1 MTIRRAAIAAVLVL
15 TGSATVTVRSQSPA
29 LPRADQA
36 YTSAATAILVDVVVR
51 DRRGH
56 PVIDLTADDFEV
68 YEDGVNQ
75 KVDTFTRV
83 SRGGGI
89 GVGVAWKAGAATTS
103 VMTSRPVPGGP
114 AETRQAD
121 DTTVALVFDHL
132 STESLRLAQRATLDY
147 VPTTGDSEVRV
158 GVFATDPG
166 FRVIQ
171 PYTADRAVVRIA
183 VAKVTP
189 SGTASEEGK
198 GERADELQA
207 RRRELET
214 QNAIA
219 ISAARSIS
227 GAALAR
233 NSSEIGSRETE
244 VRLMQ
249 TELNMLRS
257 FENLDRDHRG
267 YNTSGALLGVV
278 ESLSLLPGRKTIV
291 FFSEGLPVSPALAAR
306 LDAVIEAANRAN
318 VTTYAIDALGLRTQ
332 TAATTMKKEMEGFVE
347 DRFSQLSSGSDH
359 TNQPLTMA
367 FERVE
372 DTLTL
377 DSRTGLA
384 KLAEDTGGFL
394 VENSND
400 LGAAFRRIDE
410 DNQFHYLLTYSP
422 RNAAFNGK
430 FRSIRVKVR
439 RPSTHV
445 FARRGYR
452 ALRAT
457 GTSDTASFEAPAL
470 AILDG
475 GRLPNAF
482 PVHAASFS
490 FPDPVRPGLT
500 PLLVHV
506 RTDALHFAVDDRKST
521 YASQAAIVVRV
532 RTGAGHEVQ
541 KLSQRYQLSGDARDV
556 EAARQ
561 GDIIF
566 YRELDLEPGVYTIE
580 SVVFDAGAR
589 RGSARVTTLNVPA
602 VDRDHLSM
610 SSLVLVNR
618 IEETSA
624 LPPTSSSSQPPL
636 FVGNLLLYP
645 NLGEPVSKAAVGEL
659 PFYFTLYGSVSDARV
674 TAQLS
679 RNGQPL
685 AEAAVSLAAATGR
698 RIQHIGRL
706 PVAGLSVGTYELRIA
721 VRTAGLELTRTAFF
735 TLMD

>member
-1 MTIRRAAIAAVLVL
+1 MPIRRAAIVAALL
-15 TGSATVTVRSQSPA
+15 LAGAGTVSVRSQSPPA
-29 LPRADQA
+29 ARADQA

-56 PVIDLTADDFEV
+56 PVTDLTADDFEV

-89 GVGVAWKAGAATTS
+89 GVGVAWKAGGATTS
-103 VMTSRPVPGGP
+103 VMTSRPAPDGA
-114 AETRQAD
+114 AETPRTD
-121 DTTVALVFDHL
+121 ETTIALVFDHL
-132 STESLRLAQRATLDY
+132 STEALRLAQRATLDY
-147 VPTTGDSEVRV
+147 VPMTGDSDVRV

-171 PYTADRAVVRIA
+171 TYTTDRAVLRSA

-189 SGTASEEGK
+189 SGTASEEDK
-198 GERADELQA
+198 GERAEELLA
-207 RRRELET
+207 RRRELGT
-214 QNAIA
+214 QNATA
-219 ISAARSIS
+219 TSAAGAIS

-233 NSSEIGSRETE
+233 NSSEIGARESE
-244 VRLMQ
+244 LGLVQ

-267 YNTSGALLGVV
+267 YGTSGALLGVV
-278 ESLSLLPGRKTIV
+278 ESLSVLPGRKTVV

-306 LDAVIEAANRAN
+306 LDAVIDAANRAN
-318 VTTYAIDALGLRTQ
+318 VTTYAIDAHGLRTR
-332 TAATTMKKEMEGFVE
+332 TGARTMKKEMDGFIE
-347 DRFSQLSSGSDH
+347 DRLSQLSSGSDR

-372 DTLTL
+372 DTFNL

-384 KLAEDTGGFL
+384 KLAGDTGGFL

-400 LGAAFRRIDE
+400 LASAFKRIDE

-422 RNAAFNGK
+422 RNAAFDGK
-430 FRSIRVKVR
+430 FRAIRVKVH
-439 RPSTHV
+439 RPSTQV

-452 ALRAT
+452 ATRSA
-457 GTSDTASFEAPAL
+457 GFSDADGFETPAL
-470 AILDG
+470 AILNG
-475 GRLPNAF
+475 GPLPNAF
-482 PVHAASFS
+482 PVHAGSFS
-490 FPDPVRPGLT
+490 FPDPDRPGLT

-506 RTDALHFAVDDRKST
+506 RTDAFHFAVDERKLT
-521 YASQAAIVVRV
+521 YSSQAAIVVRV
-532 RTGAGHEVQ
+532 RNGRGHEVQ
-541 KLSQRYQLSGDARDV
+541 KVSQRYQLSGDARDL

-566 YRELDLEPGVYTIE
+566 YRELDLDPGIYTVE
-580 SVVFDAGAR
+580 SVVFDGGAR

-602 VDRDHLSM
+602 SDRGEASM

-618 IEETSA
+618 IEETPDVPQTQS
-624 LPPTSSSSQPPL
+624 PSPPPL
-636 FVGNLLLYP
+636 YVGRTLLYP
-645 NLGEPVSKAAVGEL
+645 NLGEPVSKAAVAEL
-659 PFYFTLYGSVSDARV
+659 PFYFTLYGSAADATV
-674 TAQLS
+674 TAQLL

-685 AEAAVSLAAATGR
+685 AEAPVPLPAGSGR
-698 RIQHIGRL
+698 RVQHIGKL
-706 PVAGLSVGTYELRIA
+706 PIASLPAGTYELRIA
-721 VRTAGLELTRTAFF
+721 VKTGGRELTRTAFF
-735 TLMD
+735 TIVE

>member
-1 MTIRRAAIAAVLVL
+1 MPIRRAAIVAALL
-15 TGSATVTVRSQSPA
+15 LAGSGTAAVRSQSPA
-29 LPRADQA
+29 AARADQA
-36 YTSAATAILVDVVVR
+36 YTSGATAILVDVVVR
-51 DRRGH
+51 DRRGR
-56 PVIDLTADDFEV
+56 PVMDLAAGDFEV

-89 GVGVAWKAGAATTS
+89 GVGVAWKAGGATTS
-103 VMTSRPVPGGP
+103 VMTSRPVPESA
-114 AETRQAD
+114 AETPPGD

-132 STESLRLAQRATLDY
+132 SSESLRLAQRATLDY
-147 VPTTGDSEVRV
+147 VPMTGNAEVRV

-171 PYTADRAVVRIA
+171 PYTTDRTVIRSA

-189 SGTASEEGK
+189 SGTASEDDK
-198 GERADELQA
+198 GERAELLQA
-207 RRRELET
+207 RRRELAT
-214 QNAIA
+214 QNAA
-219 ISAARSIS
+219 ATSAAGGIG

-233 NSSEIGSRETE
+233 NSSEIGARESE
-244 VRLMQ
+244 LHMVQ

-267 YNTSGALLGVV
+267 YGTSGALLGVV
-278 ESLSLLPGRKTIV
+278 ESLAMLPGRKTIV

-306 LDAVIEAANRAN
+306 LDAVIDAANRAN
-318 VTTYAIDALGLRTQ
+318 VTTYAIDAHGLRTK
-332 TAATTMKKEMEGFVE
+332 TSATTLKKEMDGFVE
-347 DRFSQLSSGSDH
+347 DRFSQLSSGSDR

-372 DTLTL
+372 DTLNL

-384 KLAEDTGGFL
+384 KLAQDTGGFL

-400 LGAAFRRIDE
+400 LSSALKRIDE

-422 RNAAFNGK
+422 RNATFDGK
-430 FRSIRVKVR
+430 FRAIRVKVR
-439 RPSTHV
+439 RPSTQV

-452 ALRAT
+452 AIRST
-457 GTSDTASFEAPAL
+457 GAADTASFEAPAL
-470 AILDG
+470 AMLDG

-482 PVHAASFS
+482 PVHAGSFS
-490 FPDPVRPGLT
+490 FPDPSRRGLT

-506 RTDALHFAVDDRKST
+506 RTDALRFAVDEGRST
-521 YASQAAIVVRV
+521 YSSQAAIVVRV
-532 RTGAGHEVQ
+532 RNGSGQDVQ

-556 EAARQ
+556 DAARQ

-566 YRELDLEPGVYTIE
+566 YREVDLEPGVYTIE
-580 SVVFDAGAR
+580 SVVFDAGTR

-602 VDRDHLSM
+602 VDGRDPAM

-618 IEETSA
+618 IEETSDA
-624 LPPTSSSSQPPL
+624 TQTDSPLRPPL
-636 FVGNLLLYP
+636 FVGRMLLYP
-645 NLGEPVSKAAVGEL
+645 NLGEPVSKAAVTEL
-659 PFYFTLYGSVSDARV
+659 PFYFTLYGNVADANV
-674 TAQLS
+674 TAQLV

-685 AEAAVSLAAATGR
+685 AEAPVPLPDSTGAR
-698 RIQHIGRL
+698 VQHIGRL
-706 PVAGLSVGTYELRIA
+706 PIGGLPVGTYELRIG
-721 VRTAGLELTRTAFF
+721 VKTGNQQLSRTAFF
-735 TLMD
+735 TIVE

>member
-1 MTIRRAAIAAVLVL
+1 MTIRRAAIAAALL
-15 TGSATVTVRSQSPA
+15 LAGSATVTVRSQSPA
-29 LPRADQA
+29 AARADQA

-51 DRRGH
+51 DRRGR

-103 VMTSRPVPGGP
+103 VMTSRPAPDGP
-114 AETRQAD
+114 TDQRQAD

-147 VPTTGDSEVRV
+147 VPMTGDSEVRV

-189 SGTASEEGK
+189 SGTASEERK
-198 GERADELQA
+198 GERAEELQA
-207 RRRELET
+207 RRRQLET
-214 QNAIA
+214 QNATA
-219 ISAARSIS
+219 ISAAGSTS
-227 GAALAR
+227 GPALAR
-233 NSSEIGSRETE
+233 NSSEIGARETE

-257 FENLDRDHRG
+257 FDNLDRDHRG
-267 YNTSGALLGVV
+267 YDTSGALLGVV
-278 ESLSLLPGRKTIV
+278 ESLSMLPGRKTIV

-306 LDAVIEAANRAN
+306 LDAIIEAANRAN
-318 VTTYAIDALGLRTQ
+318 VTTYAIDAHGLRTN
-332 TAATTMKKEMEGFVE
+332 TAARTMKKEMDGFVE
-347 DRFSQLSSGSDH
+347 DRFGQLSSGSDR

-372 DTLTL
+372 DTLNL

-410 DNQFHYLLTYSP
+410 DNQFHYLLTYAP
-422 RNAAFNGK
+422 RNATFDGR
-430 FRSIRVKVR
+430 FRAIRVKVR
-439 RPSTHV
+439 RPSTQV

-452 ALRAT
+452 AVRAT
-457 GTSDTASFEAPAL
+457 GTSETARFEAPAL

-475 GRLPNAF
+475 GRLPNLF
-482 PVHAASFS
+482 PVHAGSFS
-490 FPDPVRPGLT
+490 FPDPLRPGLT

-506 RTDALHFAVDDRKST
+506 RTDALHFAVDDQKST
-521 YASQAAIVVRV
+521 YSSQAAIVVRV
-532 RTGAGHEVQ
+532 RTGAGQEVQ

-589 RGSARVTTLNVPA
+589 RGSARITTLNVPA
-602 VDRDHLSM
+602 VDRDRPSL

-618 IEETSA
+618 IEETSDT
-624 LPPTSSSSQPPL
+624 PPASSSSRPPL
-636 FVGNLLLYP
+636 FVGSRLLYP

-659 PFYFTLYGSVSDARV
+659 PFYFALYGSVPDARV
-674 TAQLS
+674 MVQLS

-685 AEAAVSLAAATGR
+685 AEAAVPLAAATGSR
-698 RIQHIGRL
+698 VQHIGRL
-706 PVAGLSVGTYELRIA
+706 PVAGLPVGTYELRIA
-721 VRTAGLELTRTAFF
+721 VRTAGRELTRTAFF
-735 TLMD
+735 TLVD

>member
-1 MTIRRAAIAAVLVL
+1 MRIRRAALATALVL
-15 TGSATVTVRSQSPA
+15 TASAAVTVRSQSPA
-29 LPRADQA
+29 PARADQA

-51 DRRGH
+51 DRRGR
-56 PVIDLTADDFEV
+56 PVTDLTADDFEV

-83 SRGGGI
+83 TRGGGI
-89 GVGVAWKAGAATTS
+89 GVGVAWKSGASTTS
-103 VMTSRPVPGGP
+103 VMTSRPVPDGR
-114 AETRQAD
+114 AEVPRTD

-132 STESLRLAQRATLDY
+132 SSESLRLAQRATLDY
-147 VPTTGDSEVRV
+147 VPMTGDSDVRV

-171 PYTADRAVVRIA
+171 PYTADRAVVRTA

-189 SGTASEEGK
+189 SESASEEK
-198 GERADELQA
+198 GERADDLQA

-214 QNAIA
+214 QNATA
-219 ISAARSIS
+219 ISAAGGIS

-233 NSSEIGSRETE
+233 NSSEIGAREAE
-244 VRLMQ
+244 MRLVQ

-257 FENLDRDHRG
+257 FDNLDRDHRG
-267 YNTSGALLGVV
+267 YDTSAALLGVV
-278 ESLSLLPGRKTIV
+278 ESLSLMHGRKTIV
-291 FFSEGLPVSPALAAR
+291 FFSEGLPVSPVLAAR

-318 VTTYAIDALGLRTQ
+318 VTTYAIDAHGLRTR
-332 TAATTMKKEMEGFVE
+332 TAARTMKKEMDGFVE
-347 DRFSQLSSGSDH
+347 DRFSQLSSGSDR

-372 DTLTL
+372 DTLNL

-422 RNAAFNGK
+422 RNTGFDGR
-430 FRSIRVKVR
+430 FRAIRVKVR
-439 RPSTHV
+439 RPSTQV

-452 ALRAT
+452 AVRAT

-482 PVHAASFS
+482 PVHAGGFS
-490 FPDPVRPGLT
+490 FPDPARPGLT

-506 RTDALHFAVDDRKST
+506 RTDRLHFAVDDRKST
-521 YASQAAIVVRV
+521 YSSQAAIVVRV
-532 RTGAGHEVQ
+532 RTGAGQEVQ

-589 RGSARVTTLNVPA
+589 RGSARVTTLNVSA
-602 VDRDHLSM
+602 VDRDHPSM
-610 SSLVLVNR
+610 SSLILVNR
-618 IEETSA
+618 IEETSDLA
-624 LPPTSSSSQPPL
+624 SSSSSRPPL
-636 FVGNLLLYP
+636 FVGSLLLYP
-645 NLGEPVSKAAVGEL
+645 NLGEPVSKAAGGEL
-659 PFYFTLYGSVSDARV
+659 PFYFTLYGSAPDTRV

-679 RNGQPL
+679 RNGQPF
-685 AEAAVSLAAATGR
+685 AEAAVPLAAATGP

-706 PVAGLSVGTYELRIA
+706 PVAGLAVGTYELRIA
-721 VRTAGLELTRTAFF
+721 VRTAGRELTRTAFF
-735 TLMD
+735 TLVD

>member
-1 MTIRRAAIAAVLVL
+1 
-15 TGSATVTVRSQSPA
+15 
-29 LPRADQA
+29 
-36 YTSAATAILVDVVVR
+36 
-51 DRRGH
+51 
-56 PVIDLTADDFEV
+56 
-68 YEDGVNQ
+68 
-75 KVDTFTRV
+75 
-83 SRGGGI
+83 
-89 GVGVAWKAGAATTS
+89 
-103 VMTSRPVPGGP
+103 
-114 AETRQAD
+114 
-121 DTTVALVFDHL
+121 
-132 STESLRLAQRATLDY
+132 
-147 VPTTGDSEVRV
+147 
-158 GVFATDPG
+158 
-166 FRVIQ
+166 
-171 PYTADRAVVRIA
+171 
-183 VAKVTP
+183 
-189 SGTASEEGK
+189 
-198 GERADELQA
+198 
-207 RRRELET
+207 
-214 QNAIA
+214 
-219 ISAARSIS
+219 
-227 GAALAR
+227 
-233 NSSEIGSRETE
+233 
-244 VRLMQ
+244 MQ

-257 FENLDRDHRG
+257 FDNLDRDHRG

-318 VTTYAIDALGLRTQ
+318 VTTYAIDAHGLRTR
-332 TAATTMKKEMEGFVE
+332 TAAMTMKKEMDGFVE
-347 DRFSQLSSGSDH
+347 DRFSQLASGSDR

-372 DTLTL
+372 DTLNL

-400 LGAAFRRIDE
+400 LGAAFKRIDE

-422 RNAAFNGK
+422 RNAAFDGR
-430 FRSIRVKVR
+430 FRAIRVKVR
-439 RPSTHV
+439 RPSMQV

-452 ALRAT
+452 AIRAT

-482 PVHAASFS
+482 PVHAGSFS

-521 YASQAAIVVRV
+521 YSSQAAIVVRV
-532 RTGAGHEVQ
+532 RTGAGHEMQ

-589 RGSARVTTLNVPA
+589 RGSARITTLNVPA
-602 VDRDHLSM
+602 VDRDRPSL

-618 IEETSA
+618 IEETSDM
-624 LPPTSSSSQPPL
+624 PPASSSSRPPL
-636 FVGNLLLYP
+636 FVGSRLLYP
-645 NLGEPVSKAAVGEL
+645 NLGEPVSKAAAGEL
-659 PFYFTLYGSVSDARV
+659 PFYFTLYGSVPDATV
-674 TAQLS
+674 TAELL

-685 AEAAVSLAAATGR
+685 AEAAVPLAAATGP

-706 PVAGLSVGTYELRIA
+706 PVAGLPVGTYELRIA
-721 VRTAGLELTRTAFF
+721 VRAAGRELTRTAFF
-735 TLMD
+735 TLVD

>member
-1 MTIRRAAIAAVLVL
+1 MPIRRAAIAAAVLL
-15 TGSATVTVRSQSPA
+15 AGSGTATVRSQSPVA
-29 LPRADQA
+29 ARADQA

-51 DRRGH
+51 DRRGR
-56 PVIDLTADDFEV
+56 PVTDLAAEDFEI
-68 YEDGVNQ
+68 YEDGVHQ

-89 GVGVAWKAGAATTS
+89 GVGVAWKAGPTTS
-103 VMTSRPVPGGP
+103 VMTSRPVPESA
-114 AETRQAD
+114 AETPRTD

-132 STESLRLAQRATLDY
+132 SSDSLRLAQRATLDY
-147 VPTTGDSEVRV
+147 VPVTGDAEVRV

-171 PYTADRAVVRIA
+171 PYTTDRTVIRSA

-189 SGTASEEGK
+189 SGTASEEDK
-198 GERADELQA
+198 GERAEELQA

-214 QNAIA
+214 QNATA
-219 ISAARSIS
+219 TSAAGGIS
-227 GAALAR
+227 GAAMAR
-233 NSSEIGSRETE
+233 NSSEIGAREADL
-244 VRLMQ
+244 RLVQ

-267 YNTSGALLGVV
+267 YGTSGALLGVV
-278 ESLSLLPGRKTIV
+278 ESLSMLPGRKTIV

-306 LDAVIEAANRAN
+306 LDAVIDAANRAN
-318 VTTYAIDALGLRTQ
+318 VTTYAIDAHGLRTK
-332 TAATTMKKEMEGFVE
+332 TSATTLKKEMDGFVE
-347 DRFSQLSSGSDH
+347 DRFSQLSSGTDR

-372 DTLTL
+372 DTLNL

-394 VENSND
+394 VEDSND
-400 LGAAFRRIDE
+400 LSSAFKRIDE
-410 DNQFHYLLTYSP
+410 DNQFHYLLTYAP
-422 RNAAFNGK
+422 RNATFDGK
-430 FRSIRVKVR
+430 FRAIRVKVR
-439 RPSTHV
+439 RPSTQV

-452 ALRAT
+452 AIRST
-457 GTSDTASFEAPAL
+457 GASDTASFEGPAL

-482 PVHAASFS
+482 PVHAGSFC
-490 FPDPVRPGLT
+490 FPDPARPGLT

-506 RTDALHFAVDDRKST
+506 RTGALRFAVDDRKST
-521 YASQAAIVVRV
+521 YSSQAAIVVRV
-532 RTGAGHEVQ
+532 RTGSGQEVQ

-566 YRELDLEPGVYTIE
+566 YREVDLEPGVYTIE
-580 SVVFDAGAR
+580 SVVFDAGAQ

-602 VDRDHLSM
+602 VDRRDAAM

-618 IEETSA
+618 IEETSD
-624 LPPTSSSSQPPL
+624 SPPL
-636 FVGNLLLYP
+636 SSRPPLYVGNTLLYP
-645 NLGEPVSKAAVGEL
+645 NLGEPVSKAAVTEL
-659 PFYFTLYGSVSDARV
+659 PFYFTLYGRVTDAKV
-674 TAQLS
+674 TAQLL
-679 RNGQPL
+679 RNGRPF
-685 AEAAVSLAAATGR
+685 AEAPVPLPSAGGARV
-698 RIQHIGRL
+698 QHIGKL
-706 PVAGLSVGTYELRIA
+706 PIGSLPVGTYELRIA
-721 VRTAGLELTRTAFF
+721 VRTPGQELTRTAFF
-735 TLMD
+735 TIVD